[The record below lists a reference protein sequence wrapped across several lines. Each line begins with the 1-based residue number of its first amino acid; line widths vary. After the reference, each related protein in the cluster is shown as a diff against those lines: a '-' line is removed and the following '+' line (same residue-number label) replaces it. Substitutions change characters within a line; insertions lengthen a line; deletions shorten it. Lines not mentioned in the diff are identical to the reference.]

1 MNGILLLVPFLLIR
15 FALLSALNRKAVGR
29 AAYFAP
35 VQGKEKLAY
44 CFYQVSNVGI
54 FVYLLFLTIQV
65 DFSWKFYTGV
75 AFYLLGLCLCTITIV
90 NFSSPDDKGLNT
102 NGIYE
107 FSRNPMYVAYFIWFL
122 SMAMLTQSLILFGLV
137 CVFQISAHWI
147 ILAEERW
154 CLEKFGVVYKQYMKK
169 VRRYI

>member
-1 MNGILLLVPFLLIR
+1 MNGILLLVPFLLVR
-15 FALLSALNRKAVGR
+15 FALLSALNKEAVGR

-44 CFYQVSNVGI
+44 YFYQASNVGI
-54 FVYLLFLTIQV
+54 FVYLLFLRTKAN
-65 DFSWKFYTGV
+65 FSWKFYAGLV
-75 AFYLLGLCLCTITIV
+75 FYLLGLCLCTITIV
-90 NFSSPDDKGLNT
+90 NFSFPDDTGLNT
-102 NGIYE
+102 NGIYK
-107 FSRNPMYVAYFIWFL
+107 FSRNPMYVAYFICFL
-122 SMAMLTQSLILFGLV
+122 GMAMLTQSLILFGLV